1 MMSIG
6 TKMMTVM
13 VMMMVLIMMK
23 VKLIMIIIIMEK
35 IYQFA
40 VATTTL
46 PPASK
51 QP

>member
-1 MMSIG
+1 MMGIG

-23 VKLIMIIIIMEK
+23 VKLIMVMIMMK
-35 IYQFA
+35 TIYQFA